1 MRHAPS
7 PSRSSLLPTCLC
19 AALAL
24 LALLASQ
31 TPAAAFCG
39 FYVGRAT
46 GDLFNQA
53 SKVVYARKGQQSVI
67 TMVSDYQGALK
78 DFALVVPVPV
88 ILEEEDVRLASS
100 ASVTHLDD
108 YSAPRLVEYH
118 DDNPCQVQKFRMAL
132 PMASPMVGAMPAM
145 EADAEMGVTI
155 ERSYSVGEYDILIL
169 SAEQA
174 DGLITWLN
182 REGYQIPP
190 KAGPVVK
197 DYLAAGMKFFVAK
210 VSLEAVKSEAQ
221 ELNPL
226 QMRFESG
233 EFMLPIRLGMANAK
247 PGQDQDLIAYFLT
260 ERGQVDLLSY
270 PLTRIPADIEVPV
283 KTDTVFQDFYR
294 RTFAKAIADRPY
306 ATAFLEYAWDM
317 NWCDPCAADPLSNAE
332 LQDLGAFWIEEPKPL
347 ISPEE
352 EAIIQRFDPA
362 DQAAVRQALII
373 RRGGGAPMPAQ
384 SRNAFVTRIHMRYR
398 EETHPNELV
407 MQVTDNRENFQGRY
421 IMRHAAV
428 LNDAEKQLVCGIEYI
443 EQRKVYEAEA
453 AANFERLTGSSLND
467 LRAQAASN

>member
-1 MRHAPS
+1 MLKIATVFRHS
-7 PSRSSLLPTCLC
+7 CLAVLQAA

-24 LALLASQ
+24 LASANSAQ
-31 TPAAAFCG
+31 AFCG

-88 ILEEEDVRLASS
+88 ILEEDDVRLASS

-118 DDNPCQVQKFRMAL
+118 DPNPCQVQKFRTAVPL
-132 PMASPMVGAMPAM
+132 ASPMLGAAPML
-145 EADAEMGVTI
+145 EADAETGVTI
-155 ERSYSVGEYDILIL
+155 ERAYSVGEYDILIL

-190 KAGPVVK
+190 KATPVVK

-210 VSLEAVKSEAQ
+210 VSLEAVKAEAQ

-226 QMRFESG
+226 QMRFESA
-233 EFMLPIRLGMANAK
+233 EFMLPIRLGMANAR

-260 ERGQVDLLSY
+260 DRGQVDLLSY
-270 PLTRIPADIEVPV
+270 PLTRIPADVEVPV
-283 KTDTVFQDFYR
+283 RTDTVFQDFYR
-294 RTFAKAIADRPY
+294 RTFAKAISDRPY
-306 ATAFLEYAWDM
+306 STAFLEYAWDM

-332 LQDLGAFWIEEPKPL
+332 LQDLGAFWIEARKPV
-347 ISPEE
+347 ISEAE
-352 EAIIQRFDPA
+352 EALIQRFNA
-362 DQAAVRQALII
+362 KDQDAVRQALIM
-373 RRGGGAPMPAQ
+373 RRGGLPRPPQ
-384 SRNAFVTRIHMRYR
+384 TRNAFVTRVHMRYR
-398 EETHPNELV
+398 EETHPNELI
-407 MQVTDNRENFQGRY
+407 MQVTDNKENFQGRY

-428 LNDAEKQLVCGIEYI
+428 LNDAEKKLVCGIEYL
-443 EQRKVYEAEA
+443 EQRKAYEAKT
-453 AANFERLTGSSLND
+453 AANFERLTGSSLHD
-467 LRAQAASN
+467 LRAAALSD

>member
-1 MRHAPS
+1 MLAAASVFAATS
-7 PSRSSLLPTCLC
+7 P
-19 AALAL
+19 A
-24 LALLASQ
+24 Q
-31 TPAAAFCG
+31 AFCG

-53 SKVVYARKGQQSVI
+53 SKVVYARKDKQSVI

-88 ILEEEDVRLASS
+88 ILEDDDVRLASS
-100 ASVTHLDD
+100 ASITHLDD

-118 DDNPCQVQKFRMAL
+118 DPNPCQVQKFRTAMPMAAPMAGAL
-132 PMASPMVGAMPAM
+132 PPV

-190 KAGPVVK
+190 KAEPVVK

-210 VSLEAVKSEAQ
+210 VSLEAVKNEAQ

-226 QMRFESG
+226 QMRFESAD
-233 EFMLPIRLGMANAK
+233 FMLPIRLGMANAK

-260 ERGQVDLLSY
+260 DRGQIDLLSY
-270 PLTRIPADIEVPV
+270 PLSRIPADVEVPV
-283 KTDTVFQDFYR
+283 RTDSVFQDFYR
-294 RTFAKAIADRPY
+294 RTFAKANTDRSY

-347 ISPEE
+347 VSEEE
-352 EAIIQRFDPA
+352 EAIIQRFAPA
-362 DQAAVRQALII
+362 DRDAVRQALIL
-373 RRGGGAPMPAQ
+373 RRGGGLPRPPDT
-384 SRNAFVTRIHMRYR
+384 RDAFVTRIHMRYR

-428 LNDAEKQLVCGIEYI
+428 LNDAEKKLVCGIEYLA
-443 EQRKVYEAEA
+443 QRKAYEAET
-453 AANFERLTGSSLND
+453 AANFQRLTGTSLSE
-467 LRAQAASN
+467 LRKAGSN